1 MDDEKKDFF
10 VKGTLYNNQQEIVDP
25 IFDVGTELDKNEI
38 GSPFVIIVDEKQS
51 KIKNKRQKDKVSLSV
66 INAGNLFL
74 ASSRVENL
82 FRELEINNVQFF
94 DVTIRS
100 SIGEI
105 NEYKILNITDKFDC
119 VDFDL
124 SELVLFSDGD
134 IQRIKK
140 LVIDS
145 AKIPLA
151 KKIFLL
157 DKYPTQVIIVH
168 DDLKQSIEKEGL
180 TGFTFFKL
188 EDAGKIY

>member
-1 MDDEKKDFF
+1 MYKILSYLMDDEKKDFF

-100 SIGEI
+100 SIG
-105 NEYKILNITDKFDC
+105 
-119 VDFDL
+119 
-124 SELVLFSDGD
+124 
-134 IQRIKK
+134 
-140 LVIDS
+140 
-145 AKIPLA
+145 
-151 KKIFLL
+151 
-157 DKYPTQVIIVH
+157 
-168 DDLKQSIEKEGL
+168 
-180 TGFTFFKL
+180 
-188 EDAGKIY
+188 